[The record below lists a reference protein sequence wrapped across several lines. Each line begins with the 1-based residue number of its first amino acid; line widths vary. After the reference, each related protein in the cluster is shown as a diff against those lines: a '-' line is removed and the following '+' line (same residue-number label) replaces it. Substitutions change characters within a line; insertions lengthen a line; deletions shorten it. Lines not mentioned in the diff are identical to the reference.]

1 MSAKRKVAVKR
12 AAKPVAKRTKT
23 ARAPRKAPAAKVV
36 VKGKKPH
43 LVHRRPKV
51 TAEEKLYLLFKDDYE
66 ARQVFAYLRVET
78 VGELE
83 RYSPAQII
91 DVLTKP
97 LQQTVGRIR
106 EKLAEK
112 YRRLAGDDAYLSTY
126 LETRDNA

>member
-1 MSAKRKVAVKR
+1 MAVKKTKKKVAVKR
-12 AAKPVAKRTKT
+12 VAKRTKT
-23 ARAPRKAPAAKVV
+23 ARAPRKGRPDKVV
-36 VKGKKPH
+36 VKMKKPN

-83 RYSPAQII
+83 QYAPEQII
-91 DVLTKP
+91 DLLTKP
-97 LQQTVGRIR
+97 LQETVGRIR

-112 YRRLAGDDAYLSTY
+112 YRRLAGDDAYLAKY
-126 LETRDNA
+126 LETHDED